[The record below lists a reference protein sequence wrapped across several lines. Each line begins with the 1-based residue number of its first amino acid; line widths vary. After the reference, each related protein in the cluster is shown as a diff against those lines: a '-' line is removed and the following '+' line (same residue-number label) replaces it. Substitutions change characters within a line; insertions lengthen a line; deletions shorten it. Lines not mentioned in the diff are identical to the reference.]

1 MPPAKEKKK
10 TGEKEKKNHE
20 SSCKKSKSPKVKI
33 EKFESETEDF
43 KTEVVKTEIKKEAVE
58 SETEDFKTEEV
69 KTKTKTKAKT
79 KTKTKVKMEEVESE
93 TEDFQTEEVKPK
105 AKTKAK
111 TKKKDPNAPKKPL
124 SAYFLFS
131 QEERLKVK
139 NEHPNY
145 SICEVAKELG
155 ERWANLAPEVK
166 QCYQQMAEEGRQ
178 KYNQDMAKADAET
191 YEAAHGKRRFLR
203 GKRQLPPAQGGKSKK
218 SKTKKQ
224 LEEPPAP
231 KSFPPAVPALP
242 RNYGTDGGYDRVY
255 KFSDELAEIVGKK
268 EADRKQL
275 RVLLWAYIKS
285 NCKKVSPDGYFDP
298 DEKMAKVFGKERLGG
313 YAMQKCL
320 QPHLSPLRILTLWP
334 SELWPP
340 SPYDET
346 EEVKFSKELAEIVGK
361 KEANR
366 GQLRMRL
373 WAYIKEKELHDVDG
387 YFTPDEK
394 MAKVFGKEQVGGLA
408 MQKLLQP
415 HLSPQR
421 IFWPPGL
428 WPPEKIKKVT
438 KTENLE
444 SDDPEK
450 IEKVTK
456 TKNLESDDPEK
467 IEKKKKKKKK
477 KSSKKSTEKV
487 TKTKNLESDGLE
499 NVK

>member
-1 MPPAKEKKK
+1 MPTAKEKKK

-79 KTKTKVKMEEVESE
+79 KTKTKVKTEEVESE

-139 NEHPNY
+139 NEHPSY
-145 SICEVAKELG
+145 SVCEVAKELG

-178 KYNQDMAKADAET
+178 KYNQDMAKADVET

-203 GKRQLPPAQGGKSKK
+203 GKRQLPRAQGDKTKK
-218 SKTKKQ
+218 TKTKKQ

-268 EADRKQL
+268 EANRKQL
-275 RVLLWAYIKS
+275 RMLLWAYIKS
-285 NCKKVSPDGYFDP
+285 NCEKVSPDGYFDP

-340 SPYDET
+340 SPYDEN
-346 EEVKFSKELAEIVGK
+346 EEVKFSKELAEIVGM

-366 GQLRMRL
+366 GQLRMLL

-387 YFTPDEK
+387 YFTPDKK

-415 HLSPQR
+415 HLSSQG

-428 WPPEKIKKVT
+428 WPPEKI
-438 KTENLE
+438 
-444 SDDPEK
+444 
-450 IEKVTK
+450 
-456 TKNLESDDPEK
+456 
-467 IEKKKKKKKK
+467 KKKKKKK